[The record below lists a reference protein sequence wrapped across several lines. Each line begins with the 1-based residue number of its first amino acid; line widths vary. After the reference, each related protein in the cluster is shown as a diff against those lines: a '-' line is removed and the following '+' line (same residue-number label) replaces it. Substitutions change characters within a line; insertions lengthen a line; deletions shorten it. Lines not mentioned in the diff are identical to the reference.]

1 MWRNPNP
8 SHQPPSPQGP
18 PEDRGERLA
27 TLPRGQ
33 GEELRVSLDE
43 YEGRPYIS
51 LRVWSVASDGS
62 WWPTKKGCSVRIREI
77 SEVARAL
84 MVARDLIEGPRN
96 APARR
101 ALPSGR
107 GQDGPVGHRQPEGRR
122 PEAPAGELPG
132 LAGDGEDEF
141 SEFR

>member
-1 MWRNPNP
+1 MWRNPRYP
-8 SHQPPSPQGP
+8 APEAPARDDRQGP

-51 LRVWSVASDGS
+51 LRVWAIGQDGS

-77 SEVARAL
+77 TDVAQAL
-84 MVARDLIEGPRN
+84 MRANDMIFGPRC
-96 APARR
+96 PSPP
-101 ALPSGR
+101 ALPAAR
-107 GQDGPVGHRQPEGRR
+107 GYRR
-122 PEAPAGELPG
+122 PEGPAPRELPG
-132 LAGDGEDEF
+132 LAGGGEDF
-141 SEFR
+141 DEFR